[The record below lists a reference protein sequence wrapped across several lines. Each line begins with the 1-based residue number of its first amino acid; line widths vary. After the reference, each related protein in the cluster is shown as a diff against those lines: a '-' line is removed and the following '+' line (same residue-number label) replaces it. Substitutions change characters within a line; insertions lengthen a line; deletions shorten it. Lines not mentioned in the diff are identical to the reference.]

1 MNYYFSVPSNSWALF
16 ALSFLSSNTNHSC
29 YISLRQW
36 YSKIGVKSVFII
48 WHIFGG
54 KITDYCMGQYTN
66 FEKDNLKN
74 TILLGKCI
82 VDGCACK
89 NHNVQILNVVI
100 SFRGRVVRNTCRKKM
115 GSQLKKFEYHWSK
128 TIIFS
133 STDLENII
141 HTVKKKTHPQIS
153 LQLSLV
159 MCLMT
164 LIELLWFKMVWY

>member
-1 MNYYFSVPSNSWALF
+1 
-16 ALSFLSSNTNHSC
+16 
-29 YISLRQW
+29 
-36 YSKIGVKSVFII
+36 
-48 WHIFGG
+48 
-54 KITDYCMGQYTN
+54 MGQYTN

-89 NHNVQILNVVI
+89 NHNVQILKVVI

-164 LIELLWFKMVWY
+164 LIELL